1 MKHRVVEENGLYM
14 VMYKKA
20 WYTRWK
26 YIRDKQA
33 PALISVWKTKRAAQS
48 YINFLP
54 KEK

>member
-26 YIRDKQA
+26 YVRTKQF
-33 PALISVWKTKRAAQS
+33 PEFISIWKTKRAAQS